1 MAQVEFPY
9 GRAPFWILVLALLSG
24 SIILVTRERPTGPP
38 PDLECTTFAKPHW
51 ESYHA
56 VLPEFEKERGVRVE
70 FLEVLTQAQNERL
83 QAALQAGAKVPDVV
97 EIGADAM
104 AVFARGP
111 IEDIGFVDLT
121 ERIKSEGIDKR
132 MVDSRFSLWSSRGHI
147 FGLPH
152 DVHPTGL
159 AYRRDIVE
167 QLGIDVSKI
176 ETWDDFARIG
186 REVTKDLDG
195 DGNPDRYMIDLPSEG
210 GYALTLLCLQRSGI
224 GPFDAEGH
232 LIMNN
237 EEVVEVIDWYIHQS
251 RDRFEGKKKVA
262 QGISFPAGDGQGLSE
277 TMTSGLVLFYFC
289 PDWRTELFE
298 QDVPGLSGKMA
309 LMPLPAW
316 KPGGR
321 RVSTWG
327 GTGLFITKQC
337 KNPDLAWDLAKFL
350 YLKKEDLAKR
360 FLKTGIIPPV
370 SDAWDLPEF
379 DTPNPFFSNQPVG
392 RILAELAPSVPAN
405 FTTPYTALADQKLT
419 ETFLNS
425 CLYYQKK
432 GDAGLREYIRAE
444 LKRNCDYIQR
454 VMDRNVFLNEE
465 PVAAPASPAT
475 EAQPRAPGPVAPPSA
490 APTACVCTPR
500 RGCFLPPTWCS
511 RSSSSSTRSSV
522 PSSWRSTKPTAPP
535 AAFLSG

>member
-1 MAQVEFPY
+1 MEFPY
-9 GRAPFWILVLALLSG
+9 GRAPFWILVLALVSGG
-24 SIILVTRERPTGPP
+24 SILATRGRSIGPKF
-38 PDLECTTFAKPHW
+38 DLQCTTFAKPHW
-51 ESYHA
+51 DSYHA
-56 VLPEFEKERGVRVE
+56 VLPEFERTHLVHLADGTTTNSRVE
-70 FLEVLTQAQNERL
+70 FLEVLTQAQNQRL
-83 QAALQAGAKVPDVV
+83 QAALLSGAKVPDVV

-111 IEDIGFVDLT
+111 LEDIGFLDLT
-121 ERIKSEGIDKR
+121 ERIKAEGIDKR

-152 DVHPTGL
+152 DVHPLGL
-159 AYRRDIVE
+159 AYRRDLVE

-176 ETWDDFARIG
+176 ETWADFAQVG

-224 GPFDAEGH
+224 GPFDADGR

-237 EEVVEVIDWYIHQS
+237 EDVVDVIDWYIHQS
-251 RDRFEGKKKVA
+251 RDRVEDKKKVA
-262 QGISFPAGDGQGLSE
+262 QGISFPAGWGQGLSQ
-277 TMTSGLVLFYFC
+277 TMTSGLALFYFC
-289 PDWRTELFE
+289 PDWRTRLFE
-298 QDVPGLSGKMA
+298 NDVPSLSGKMA

-321 RVSTWG
+321 RTSTWG

-370 SDAWDLPEF
+370 RDAWALPEF
-379 DTPNPFFSNQPVG
+379 STPNPFFSNQPVG
-392 RILAELAPSVPAN
+392 KFLAELAPEVPQN
-405 FTTPYTALADQKLT
+405 FTTPYSKLADEKLT

-425 CLYYQKK
+425 ATYYVDK
-432 GDAGLREYIRAE
+432 GDDGLLDYIRAE

-454 VMDRNVFLNEE
+454 VMDRNVFLKEE
-465 PVAAPASPAT
+465 NA
-475 EAQPRAPGPVAPPSA
+475 SA
-490 APTACVCTPR
+490 ADATVQEARP
-500 RGCFLPPTWCS
+500 
-511 RSSSSSTRSSV
+511 
-522 PSSWRSTKPTAPP
+522 
-535 AAFLSG
+535 